1 MDLLDPETEELLKEI
16 LNNDKDFPAIL
27 RLKLE
32 NCSWEESQ
40 KIRSQIKL
48 LRENGYISK
57 LTWGDNLPLLGR
69 IEQKGRSYFTLKEQE
84 ETKDFNAWEK
94 LLYKLHKNVHTAG
107 GIPAINIIKLTND
120 ERITIS
126 KLQNLGYITNLRAIG
141 FDSMGCDLTY
151 DGLHYF
157 ENRNSMATQQY
168 NGTEQKERIFISHSS
183 KDEVF
188 VVKLAQLFEL
198 LGVNRNNIFC
208 SSIEGQGVKHGKKIE
223 EAVRNEIIED
233 KVLIYVIS
241 NNFLNSNY
249 CLNELGAG
257 WILSDKR
264 TQNKNLFHI
273 KLPDI
278 SFDDI
283 KGFIGGSDKC
293 TECNDKSITAFV
305 EEFEEVLGLP
315 LKKATAY
322 RNLVDNFI
330 KDTQSFI
337 DAAEQASKLNKEEQ
351 QKRHLE
357 QLKNRLRNIN
367 EAERKIIKAIYTSS
381 SGDYILDPTSA
392 TIAALEGK
400 EIIFTANGYYDY
412 LDPQCSYTFQPWVYR
427 VLKEDSKLL
436 KEILA

>member
-1 MDLLDPETEELLKEI
+1 MDVLDPETEELLKEI

-32 NCSWEESQ
+32 NCSWQESQ

-69 IEQKGRSYFTLKEQE
+69 IEQKGRSYFIMKEKQR
-84 ETKDFNAWEK
+84 ETNNIVIQKDK
-94 LLYKLHKNVHTAG
+94 V
-107 GIPAINIIKLTND
+107 
-120 ERITIS
+120 
-126 KLQNLGYITNLRAIG
+126 
-141 FDSMGCDLTY
+141 
-151 DGLHYF
+151 
-157 ENRNSMATQQY
+157 
-168 NGTEQKERIFISHSS
+168 FISHSS
-183 KDEVF
+183 KDEEF
-188 VVKLAQLFEL
+188 VVKLAQFFEL
-198 LGVNRNNIFC
+198 LGVNHNNIFC

-233 KVLIYVIS
+233 KVLIYIIS
-241 NNFLNSNY
+241 KNFLGSNY

-257 WILSDKR
+257 WILADTR
-264 TQNKNLFHI
+264 TQSKNLFHI

-283 KGFIGGSDKC
+283 KGFIGGGDKC
-293 TECNDKSITAFV
+293 TECNEKSMTTFV

-315 LKKATAY
+315 LKKATVY

-330 KDTQSFI
+330 KDTQAFI
-337 DAAEQASKLNKEEQ
+337 DAAEQASKLSNEEQ
-351 QKRHLE
+351 QKQHLE
-357 QLKNRLRNIN
+357 QLKNRLININ
-367 EAERKIIKAIYTSS
+367 EAERKIVKAIYTSS

-392 TIAALEGK
+392 TVAALEGK
-400 EIIFTANGYYDY
+400 EIIFTANGYFDY
-412 LDPQCSYTFQPWVYR
+412 LDPQCSYTFHPWVYR

>member
-1 MDLLDPETEELLKEI
+1 MDLLDPETEELLNEI
-16 LNNDKDFPAIL
+16 LNNDKDYPAIL

-40 KIRSQIKL
+40 KVRSQIKL

-57 LTWGDNLPLLGR
+57 LTWGDNVPLLGR
-69 IEQKGRSYFTLKEQE
+69 IEQKGRCYFIMKEKQQ
-84 ETKDFNAWEK
+84 ETK
-94 LLYKLHKNVHTAG
+94 
-107 GIPAINIIKLTND
+107 NIVT
-120 ERITIS
+120 
-126 KLQNLGYITNLRAIG
+126 
-141 FDSMGCDLTY
+141 
-151 DGLHYF
+151 
-157 ENRNSMATQQY
+157 
-168 NGTEQKERIFISHSS
+168 QKERVFISHSS
-183 KDEVF
+183 KDEAF
-188 VVKLAQLFEL
+188 VGKLAQLFEL

-208 SSIEGQGVKHGKKIE
+208 SSIEGQGVKLGKKIE

-233 KVLIYVIS
+233 KVLIYIIS

-257 WILSDKR
+257 WILSDNR

-293 TECNDKSITAFV
+293 TECNDKSITTFV

-315 LKKATAY
+315 LKKATVY
-322 RNLVDNFI
+322 RNLVDTFI
-330 KDTQSFI
+330 KDIQSFI

-351 QKRHLE
+351 QKQHLE
-357 QLKNRLRNIN
+357 LLKNGLRNIN
-367 EAERKIIKAIYTSS
+367 EAERKIVKAIYTSS

-392 TIAALEGK
+392 TVAALEAK
-400 EIIFTANGYYDY
+400 DIIFTANGYYDY
-412 LDPQCSYTFQPWVYR
+412 LDPQCSYTFHPWVYK
-427 VLKEDSKLL
+427 VLKEDGKLL
-436 KEILA
+436 KKILT

>member
-1 MDLLDPETEELLKEI
+1 M
-16 LNNDKDFPAIL
+16 
-27 RLKLE
+27 
-32 NCSWEESQ
+32 
-40 KIRSQIKL
+40 
-48 LRENGYISK
+48 RENGYISK
-57 LTWGDNLPLLGR
+57 LTWGDNLPLSGR
-69 IEQKGRSYFTLKEQE
+69 IEQKGRSYFTFKEQE
-84 ETKDFNAWEK
+84 ETKDFTAWEK
-94 LLYKLHKNVHTAG
+94 LLYKLHKNFQMSG
-107 GIPAINIIKLTND
+107 GIATINIIKLTND

-126 KLQNLGYITNLRAIG
+126 KLQNLGFIDNICTIG
-141 FDSMGCDLTY
+141 FDSIGCDLTY

-157 ENRNSMATQQY
+157 ENRNTVATQQC
-168 NGTEQKERIFISHSS
+168 NNIEQKDRVFISHSS

-188 VVKLAQLFEL
+188 VVKLAQFFEL

-233 KVLIYVIS
+233 KVLIYIIS

-249 CLNELGAG
+249 CLNEIGAG

-264 TQNKNLFHI
+264 TLNKNLFHI

-293 TECNDKSITAFV
+293 TECNEKSITTFV

-315 LKKATAY
+315 SKKATAY

-337 DAAEQASKLNKEEQ
+337 DSAKQATKLNKLEQ
-351 QKRHLE
+351 EKQQLE

-381 SGDYILDPTSA
+381 SGDFILDPTSA
-392 TIAALEGK
+392 TVAALEGK
-400 EIIFTANGYYDY
+400 NIIFTANGYYDY
-412 LDPQCSYTFQPWVYR
+412 LDPQCSYTFHPWVYKA
-427 VLKEDSKLL
+427 LKEDSKLL